1 MKWISMCMRK
11 VRGNGHFI
19 LHCRWI
25 GDLYCPRP
33 FRWERPPH
41 LYPLPQRG
49 ARKDNEPRKAMKR
62 KRVSVL
68 LAILFV
74 SLLQLAEAQQPG
86 NVPRIG
92 YLTNQGRESPNA
104 EAFRQ
109 GLKDLGYA
117 EGQNIVIELRSGEG
131 NNVRLPGLAAEL
143 VRLKVDIIFAT
154 GGEAGRAAKKATSAI
169 PIIFVGSTDPVA
181 SELVASLARPGGNV
195 TGFSNGAPGLYGK
208 RLEIIK
214 ETLPRLSRVGVLWN
228 PAYPS
233 GLVLKE
239 TRSAGQEL
247 GVQVQSLEVR
257 SSNDI
262 DRAFEAATK
271 AQAGALVV
279 AQQAPINNNPK
290 QIVMLAAK
298 RRLPAIYSDTPWIYD
313 GGLMSYGPSIPDSY
327 RRAAVYVDK
336 ILKGTKPADL
346 PVEQPIKFELMI
358 NLKTAKALGL
368 TIPQVV
374 LMRAEKVTK

>member
-1 MKWISMCMRK
+1 
-11 VRGNGHFI
+11 
-19 LHCRWI
+19 
-25 GDLYCPRP
+25 
-33 FRWERPPH
+33 
-41 LYPLPQRG
+41 
-49 ARKDNEPRKAMKR
+49 MKR

-86 NVPRIG
+86 KVPRIG
-92 YLTNQGRESPNA
+92 YLASGASRASPNA
-104 EAFRQ
+104 EALRQ
-109 GLKDLGYA
+109 GLRDLGYV
-117 EGQNIVIELRSGEG
+117 EEQNIAIEYRSSEG
-131 NNVRLPGLAAEL
+131 NTDRLPGLASEL
-143 VRLKVDIIFAT
+143 VRLKVDIIFAAR
-154 GGEAGRAAKKATSAI
+154 GDAGRAAKKATSAI
-169 PIIFVGSTDPVA
+169 PIIFVGTPDPVA
-181 SELVASLARPGGNV
+181 SRLVASLARPGGNV

-214 ETLPRLSRVGVLWN
+214 ETLPKLARVGVLLN

-279 AQQAPINNNPK
+279 AQQAPINTNPK
-290 QIVMLAAK
+290 RIVELAAK
-298 RRLPAIYSDTPWIYD
+298 RRLPAIYADAPWIHV
-313 GGLMSYGPSIPDSY
+313 GGLMSYGPSMPDLY
-327 RRAAVYVDK
+327 RRSAVYVDK
-336 ILKGTKPADL
+336 ILKGTKRADL
-346 PVEQPIKFELMI
+346 PVEQPIKFEMMI

-374 LMRAEKVTK
+374 LMRAERVTK

>member
-1 MKWISMCMRK
+1 
-11 VRGNGHFI
+11 
-19 LHCRWI
+19 
-25 GDLYCPRP
+25 
-33 FRWERPPH
+33 
-41 LYPLPQRG
+41 
-49 ARKDNEPRKAMKR
+49 MKR

-68 LAILFV
+68 LGILFV

-86 NVPRIG
+86 KVPRMG
-92 YLTNQGRESPNA
+92 YLASGTSRASPNA
-104 EAFRQ
+104 EALRQ
-109 GLKDLGYA
+109 GLRDLGYV
-117 EGQNIVIELRSGEG
+117 EEQNIAIEYRSSEG
-131 NNVRLPGLAAEL
+131 NTDRLSGLASEL
-143 VRLKVDIIFAT
+143 VRLKVDIIFAA

-169 PIIFVGSTDPVA
+169 PIIFVGSPDPVA
-181 SELVASLARPGGNV
+181 SRLVASLARPGGNV

-214 ETLPRLSRVGVLWN
+214 ETLPKLARVGVLLN

-279 AQQAPINNNPK
+279 AQQAPINTNPK
-290 QIVMLAAK
+290 RIVELAAK
-298 RRLPAIYSDTPWIYD
+298 RRLPAIYADTPWIHD
-313 GGLMSYGPSIPDSY
+313 GGLMSYGPSMPDLY
-327 RRAAVYVDK
+327 RRSAVYLDK

-346 PVEQPIKFELMI
+346 PVEQPIKFEMMI